1 MKLTIRMQKVILE
14 LICLLYI
21 LLFVY
26 AAVSKLL
33 DFENFRVQLGQSP
46 LLSAFAGLIAWIIP
60 VLELFIVL
68 LIVSKRWRIIGLF
81 GALSLMIMFTAY
93 IFIILNYSPFVP
105 CSCGGI
111 LEKMGWKEHF
121 IFNFVFIILAAAGIL
136 ILATV
141 VPKAHLISKP
151 AALASAFSMTMLF
164 SIGIVSLLFM
174 LSEDIIHHRNN
185 FVRRFPPGLGNP
197 IFEKKLDFNSYYLA
211 GFGNGKVYLGN
222 ITAPLTITILD
233 TLLYK
238 QERYMISL
246 SDTQL
251 NFKSI
256 KVAVRPPYF
265 YVFDGSVPCLFS
277 GKTSNWKA
285 QLWPNKKAFFTNFE
299 PIDSTTVAFRG
310 IDTKSKE
317 NVLGIVSAHHGSKLR
332 LSDKLLQKQIDGV
345 FDTDGV
351 LLYNAEKQKLLYPY
365 YYRNQYVVAD
375 KNLNLEYRGKTIDS
389 NTIAKIKVAIHSE
402 EKQSQLSGPPLIV
415 NKDAATDGKYL
426 YINAALMGKFERS
439 SMWKKASIIDVYDIE
454 TGTYISS
461 FYIYNKGGKKVRQF
475 RINSGRMVAFFGED
489 IVIYKLGY

>member
-14 LICLLYI
+14 LICLLHI

-33 DFENFRVQLGQSP
+33 DFENFQVQLGQSP

-93 IFIILNYSPFVP
+93 IFIILNYSPFIP

-185 FVRRFPPGLGNP
+185 FVRRFPPGLANP

-454 TGTYISS
+454 RGTYISS
-461 FYIYNKGGKKVRQF
+461 FYIYNKGDKKVRQF

-489 IVIYKLGY
+489 IVIYKLRY

>member
-1 MKLTIRMQKVILE
+1 MKTSISFKNTIVDI
-14 LICLLYI
+14 ICLLYI

-46 LLSAFAGLIAWIIP
+46 LLSAFAGYIAWMVPI
-60 VLELFIVL
+60 LEL
-68 LIVSKRWRIIGLF
+68 LIVVLIGLKRCIIMGLF
-81 GALSLMIMFTAY
+81 GALCLMIIFTTY

-111 LEKMGWKEHF
+111 LEKMGWEEHF
-121 IFNFVFIILAAAGIL
+121 IFNFVFIMLAVAGIL
-136 ILATV
+136 ILRRGM
-141 VPKAHLISKP
+141 PKTYFISKP
-151 AALASAFSMTMLF
+151 ASLASVFSITIFF
-164 SIGIVSLLFM
+164 SIGIVVLLFV

-185 FVRRFPPGLGNP
+185 FIRRFPPAMASP

-211 GFGNGKVYLGN
+211 GFGNGKIYLGN
-222 ITAPLTITILD
+222 ITAPLTVTILD
-233 TLLYK
+233 TLLHK

-246 SDTQL
+246 SDTKL

-277 GKTSNWKA
+277 GKISNWKA
-285 QLWPNKKAFFTNFE
+285 QLWPNKKVFFTNFE
-299 PIDSTTVAFRG
+299 PIDSVTVAFRG

-317 NVLGIVSAHHGSKLR
+317 NVLGIVSAHPGSDLQF
-332 LSDKLLQKQIDGV
+332 SDKLLEKQIDGI
-345 FDTDGV
+345 FDTDGM
-351 LLYNAEKQKLLYPY
+351 LLYNVQMQKLLYTY
-365 YYRNQYVVAD
+365 YYRNQYIVAD
-375 KNLNLEYRGKTIDS
+375 KDLNLEYRGKTIDT
-389 NTIAKIKVAIHSE
+389 NTIAKIKVAFHSK

-415 NKDAATDGKYL
+415 NKDAVTDNNYL

-439 SMWKKASIIDVYDIE
+439 SMWKNASIIDIYDID

-461 FYIYNKGGKKVRQF
+461 FYIYNKGNKKVRQF
-475 RINSGRMVAFFGED
+475 KINSGRLVAFFGQD
-489 IVIYKLGY
+489 IVVYKLRY